1 MAHLSNGDYN
11 SPLTG
16 AMMSERESL
25 VHNSGMAILI
35 DNKVIKSIEESSK
48 LCAEFGT
55 DSIPNYLNVT
65 NCQGFA
71 MIPGFVDCHSHLLW
85 DGDRSNEMILRQSG
99 HSYTDIAKMGGG
111 ISKTVKATRN
121 ATESRLAKLGNSRL
135 NRASKFGTTTM
146 ECKSGYGLSTD
157 SELKLLSIIDDLNT
171 QNPIDLH
178 ATWLGAHDF
187 PFDKTKKQY
196 MEELLSEQ
204 LPQVIEQGIAK
215 WADVFCEPGW
225 YDLEQTEEIVRDAA
239 NSNLASRIHVDEFV
253 NSDGLAL
260 AAELGC
266 VSGDHVG
273 YSSDDARS
281 KANSAGCMQT
291 FLPGTPYILGKE
303 LNLPL
308 KKCIDNDW
316 AFSLA
321 SDFNPNY
328 NSLSIPFVGSLA
340 THRLGITPLEALIGV
355 TRNPATTLFSK
366 DADNTPG
373 TIRVNGPADMLII
386 NSKEIDGWC
395 QYPGD
400 NPILKTICKGDVVK
414 L

>member
-1 MAHLSNGDYN
+1 
-11 SPLTG
+11 
-16 AMMSERESL
+16 
-25 VHNSGMAILI
+25 
-35 DNKVIKSIEESSK
+35 
-48 LCAEFGT
+48 
-55 DSIPNYLNVT
+55 
-65 NCQGFA
+65 
-71 MIPGFVDCHSHLLW
+71 
-85 DGDRSNEMILRQSG
+85 
-99 HSYTDIAKMGGG
+99 
-111 ISKTVKATRN
+111 
-121 ATESRLAKLGNSRL
+121 
-135 NRASKFGTTTM
+135 
-146 ECKSGYGLSTD
+146 
-157 SELKLLSIIDDLNT
+157 
-171 QNPIDLH
+171 
-178 ATWLGAHDF
+178 
-187 PFDKTKKQY
+187 
-196 MEELLSEQ
+196 
-204 LPQVIEQGIAK
+204 
-215 WADVFCEPGW
+215 
-225 YDLEQTEEIVRDAA
+225 
-239 NSNLASRIHVDEFV
+239 
-253 NSDGLAL
+253 
-260 AAELGC
+260 
-266 VSGDHVG
+266 
-273 YSSDDARS
+273 
-281 KANSAGCMQT
+281 MQT